1 MPIVFTL
8 DGKVV
13 RQEPTRGV
21 TRGTQTREVRCR
33 EPIKYYVITITP
45 RLYMVVRRV
54 SSNTVAELRIYRSL
68 EDWHTSFFY
77 INSIGVNYWIT
88 LARFMNKLKE
98 WNRDK
103 KTGKQEGYAR
113 IPNPRPETTIW
124 IEDTERPGGVF
135 FGNFLSNVC
144 L

>member
-1 MPIVFTL
+1 MPFVFTL
-8 DGKVV
+8 DGRVV
-13 RQEPTRGV
+13 RQEPTRRI

-33 EPIKYYVITITP
+33 EQLEHYVVPITP
-45 RLYMVVRRV
+45 RLYTVVCRV
-54 SSNTVAELRIYRSL
+54 PRNTVAELGIYRST

-77 INSIGVNYWIT
+77 INSVGVNYWIT
-88 LARFMNKLKE
+88 LARFMNKLKK

-103 KTGKQEGYAR
+103 KTGKQEGYTR
-113 IPNPRPETTIW
+113 IPTPRPETAIW
-124 IEDTERPGGVF
+124 IEDADRPGGVF

>member
-1 MPIVFTL
+1 MPFVFTL
-8 DGKVV
+8 DGRVV

-33 EPIKYYVITITP
+33 ELLKYYMVPITP
-45 RLYMVVRRV
+45 RLFTIVQKVPR
-54 SSNTVAELRIYRSL
+54 NTVAELEIYRSL
-68 EDWHTSFFY
+68 EEWHTSFFY
-77 INSIGVNYWIT
+77 INSVGLNFWIT
-88 LARFMNKLKE
+88 LARFVNKLKK
-98 WNRDK
+98 WNQDR

-113 IPNPRPETTIW
+113 ILKPRPETAIL
-124 IEDTERPGGVF
+124 IEDAERPEGVF